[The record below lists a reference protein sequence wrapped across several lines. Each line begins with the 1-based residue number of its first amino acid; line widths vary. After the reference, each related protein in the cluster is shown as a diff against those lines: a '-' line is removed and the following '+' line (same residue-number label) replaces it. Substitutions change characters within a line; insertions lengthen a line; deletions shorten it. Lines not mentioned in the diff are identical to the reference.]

1 MWYRAPQSMAHE
13 LAALQR
19 ATHQTVLEGPGRADQ
34 SIRRQVSLGQA
45 PPELAGL
52 VQKIRDHA
60 YRVTD
65 TDIDALRGRYS
76 EDQLF
81 ELIVAAALGAAEHRL
96 QRALAVLEDACD

>member
-1 MWYRAPQSMAHE
+1 MNAD

-19 ATHQTVLEGPGRADQ
+19 AAHQTVLEGPGQVEA
-34 SIRRQVSLGQA
+34 SIRQQVALAQP
-45 PPELAGL
+45 PPELAAL

-65 TDIDALRGRYS
+65 ADVEALRARYS
-76 EDQLF
+76 DDQLF

-96 QRALAVLEDACD
+96 RRALAVLEAV

>member
-1 MWYRAPQSMAHE
+1 MAQE
-13 LAALQR
+13 LDALQR
-19 ATHQTVLEGPGRADQ
+19 ATHQGVLEGEGQTDR
-34 SIRRQVSLGQA
+34 SIRRQVALGQA
-45 PPELAGL
+45 PPQLTGL

-65 TDIDALRGRYS
+65 AEIDALRAGYS

>member
-1 MWYRAPQSMAHE
+1 MSTT

-19 ATHQTVLEGPGRADQ
+19 ATHQAVLEGPGTVDG
-34 SIRRQVSLGQA
+34 SIRQQVA
-45 PPELAGL
+45 RATPPPDLAVL

-65 TDIDALRGRYS
+65 ADVDALRAHYS

-81 ELIVAAALGAAEHRL
+81 EVIVAAAFGAAEHRL
-96 QRALAVLEDACD
+96 QRALAVVEDACG

>member
-1 MWYRAPQSMAHE
+1 MSQA

-19 ATHQTVLEGPGRADQ
+19 ATHQAVVDGPGRTDAAL
-34 SIRRQVSLGQA
+34 RQEVARGQA
-45 PPELAGL
+45 PPELAAL

-65 TDIDALRGRYS
+65 ADLDALRVTYS

-81 ELIVAAALGAAEHRL
+81 EIIVAAALGAAEHRL
-96 QRALAVLEDACD
+96 ARALAAIDGA

>member
-1 MWYRAPQSMAHE
+1 MATSS

-19 ATHQTVLEGPGRADQ
+19 ATYDAVVGRPGRADSGLRHQ
-34 SIRRQVSLGQA
+34 IALGRA
-45 PPELAGL
+45 PQDLAPL

-65 TDIDALRGRYS
+65 ADIDALRSRYS

-81 ELIVAAALGAAEHRL
+81 ELIVAAALGASDHRL
-96 QRALAVLEDACD
+96 QRALAALEDA